1 MRRFLTVATLAT
13 ISLAGLSACAG
24 TAADRPT
31 TSPTTTPAVNTAP
44 AKDSTS
50 PASAPAAG
58 VAAAKLKN
66 ADGSTFTIAD
76 VPGKAKVVN
85 VWATWCAP
93 CIGEMP
99 ILNAMAKEYAAKDVT
114 FVAISVDE
122 GGPQDV
128 EPVLKRGKVKVDFR
142 QAYASFDDLEPINV
156 VAPIPDTLVFD
167 ASNRLVK
174 HFDKVVEKAE
184 LEAAINEALG
194 AKGT

>member
-1 MRRFLTVATLAT
+1 MRRFLTVASLAT
-13 ISLAGLSACAG
+13 ITLAGFSACAG
-24 TAADRPT
+24 TAADRPAT
-31 TSPTTTPAVNTAP
+31 APPTTAPAVNTTP
-44 AKDSTS
+44 AKTDAPGG
-50 PASAPAAG
+50 PATG

-99 ILNAMAKEYAAKDVT
+99 ILNAMSKEYAAKDVT
-114 FVAISVDE
+114 FVAVSVDE
-122 GGPQDV
+122 GGPADV
-128 EPVLKRGKVKVDFR
+128 DPVLKRGKVKVDFR
-142 QAYASFDDLEPINV
+142 LAYASFDDLEAINV
-156 VAPIPDTLVFD
+156 AAPIPDTLVFD